1 LLAEQK
7 SAKIA
12 EDKRKAD
19 ALEKALQDAKD
30 E

>member
-7 SAKIA
+7 AAKIA